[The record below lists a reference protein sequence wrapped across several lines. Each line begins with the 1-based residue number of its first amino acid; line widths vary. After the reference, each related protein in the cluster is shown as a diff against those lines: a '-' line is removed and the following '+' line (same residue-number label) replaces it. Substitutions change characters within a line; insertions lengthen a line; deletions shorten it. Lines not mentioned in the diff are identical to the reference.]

1 MLLVWLFSL
10 QISVQKH
17 QKCVVEK
24 LAHHG
29 GITFETQ
36 TAPGQSAS
44 SAFGSI
50 HLKAGTAFET
60 VTEFKIKTRE
70 E

>member
-1 MLLVWLFSL
+1 ETPEMRGR
-10 QISVQKH
+10 
-17 QKCVVEK
+17 K

-36 TAPGQSAS
+36 TAPGAERF